1 MIFFTQQRLQQIDN
15 EIDNVAWPLLVIM
28 KIYKN
33 TIIQRIITFLN
44 NYFIFNHI
52 KINDR
57 QNNRNHYLM
66 KQFFFCI
73 FRMNFLMNNVN

>member
-1 MIFFTQQRLQQIDN
+1 
-15 EIDNVAWPLLVIM
+15 M

-33 TIIQRIITFLN
+33 TIIQRIIIFLN